1 MTVFES
7 MQEFLKEQ
15 EGDPFNILPRVQK
28 VLSIKLKD
36 CDDDYGPIGK
46 HYVVK
51 CKMLLKTTAYT
62 KENTMTKG
70 KVYEAT
76 CLVDVREFDKFRSAK
91 NKVIWL

>member
-7 MQEFLKEQ
+7 MLEFLKQE
-15 EGDPFNILPRVQK
+15 EGDPFQVLPRVRE

-36 CDDDYGPIGK
+36 CDDDYGPIGE

-51 CKMLLKTTAYT
+51 CKMLLRNTAYT
-62 KENTMTKG
+62 KENTITKG

-76 CLVDVREFDKFRSAK
+76 CLVNVREFDKFRSVK